1 MGLTNF
7 PNGIEIGN
15 GSTAATWTI
24 GGTTQYPITAVS
36 APTKVA
42 AGTTIVTAG
51 SVSVASGLTSVSFV
65 SASPYGILLST
76 AGTVGGFVTVTAQN
90 ASGGSITL
98 RAYDQMGTAAVAN
111 GTASWVAVGT

>member
-1 MGLTNF
+1 MGVTRF
-7 PNGIEIGN
+7 PNGVEIGD
-15 GSTAATWTI
+15 GTTAGAFTI
-24 GGTTQYPITAVS
+24 GGTAQYPITAVS

-51 SVSVASGLTSVSFV
+51 SVSVSAGLTTVTYV
-65 SASPYGILLST
+65 TASPYGILLST
-76 AGTVGGFVTVTAQN
+76 AGTVGGFVSVTAQG